1 MINIYIYID
10 STHDS
15 LLLPL
20 EMNDLSAMYTFV
32 MAIENAKIVAIY
44 FQNIVTT
51 SPMM

>member
-1 MINIYIYID
+1 MYID

-32 MAIENAKIVAIY
+32 MAIENANIPAVNC
-44 FQNIVTT
+44 QNIVTT
-51 SPMM
+51 FPMM

>member
-1 MINIYIYID
+1 MYID

-32 MAIENAKIVAIY
+32 MAIENANIPAVNC
-44 FQNIVTT
+44 QNIVTT
-51 SPMM
+51 LPMM